1 MKLTG
6 PVTFIYINNN
16 LRPGPIL
23 AVLIHSLLRRRTKI
37 LFVSPCRTECY
48 FQSKTE
54 PEPDLRLH

>member
-6 PVTFIYINNN
+6 PVTFIYINND
-16 LRPGPIL
+16 LRSGPIL

-37 LFVSPCRTECY
+37 LFVSPCPPECY

-54 PEPDLRLH
+54 TEPDLN